1 MTTMESVISNEIV
14 ATMENMT
21 TRESPSDLDQVV
33 IQAVCIHSDILMM
46 ENVTTVKHLLFPW
59 PYFREA
65 VTHDLFTRLNIRDL
79 PYLLLL
85 SLHKELLVRTL
96 FSRLYDLANLREN
109 KVLANK
115 KYFTVPWKV
124 WLQWSDQ
131 LSPGYNS
138 WKVWLQWSDQLSP
151 GYNSWKVWLQWSDQ
165 LSPGYNSGS
174 MHSFRYLNG
183 ITSSGYHA
191 PTSSFECI
199 TDLKQYY
206 YQ

>member
-14 ATMENMT
+14 ATMESMT

-131 LSPGYNS
+131 LSS
-138 WKVWLQWSDQLSP
+138 
-151 GYNSWKVWLQWSDQ
+151 
-165 LSPGYNSGS
+165 GYNSGS